1 LSSNWVAGVPSPGQ
15 RIDILRRLLIG
26 VHHSLSNEELE
37 SVALAT
43 HGFVGADLAAL
54 CNEAALSALRRYI
67 SLKENSTQPLGH
79 PGCSFEKCK
88 SQDTEDPSSLSSS
101 FSQLTISSDDVACMK
116 GGNIKSSESYDDT
129 DEIPLLVTIKDF
141 DKAKTKVRPSAMREV
156 SLLSTCKALA
166 IGLLY
171 DSSYLYIWSV

>member
-1 LSSNWVAGVPSPGQ
+1 M
-15 RIDILRRLLIG
+15 DILHHLLIG

-67 SLKENSTQPLGH
+67 SLKENSTQQLGH
-79 PGCSFEKCK
+79 PGCSFD

-101 FSQLTISSDDVACMK
+101 FSHLTMSSDDVACMK
-116 GGNIKSSESYDDT
+116 GGNMKSSESYDDK
-129 DEIPLLVTIKDF
+129 DEIPLIVTIKDF
-141 DKAKTKVRPSAMREV
+141 DNAKTKIRPSAMREV

-166 IGLLY
+166 IGLFY
-171 DSSYLYIWSV
+171 DSSYLYM